1 MTKFKI
7 SLIILICI
15 PAFIILVWL
24 FAVPEDLIRE
34 QIDDTLAQSGN
45 NNISLSI
52 DGMSKGILLSL
63 NADSLNMEIDGKP
76 AVAVTGFRCS
86 FTPRYLAD
94 GKPGFLI
101 NGKIGT
107 GDVNGYVTLP
117 VDGKI
122 HVEKAQLNAIPYL
135 TNLGID
141 INGSVS
147 SDIIIKGESVTVEF
161 EVPDLDIAE
170 SALSVIPF
178 LNTFH
183 KIQGALSV
191 KNNIITFD
199 SVSLEGDKGYARLKG
214 RITNGYMNMA
224 LEVMPEAGKLTSLE
238 KMLIG
243 KYIVSPGYYVVPLK
257 GPVM

>member
-1 MTKFKI
+1 MNKLRV

-15 PAFIILVWL
+15 PLFFILAWL

-34 QIDDTLAQSGN
+34 QIDNALARSGN
-45 NNISLSI
+45 SNISLFFN
-52 DGMSKGILLSL
+52 GMHKGPFLSL

-76 AVAVTGFRCS
+76 AVSVTNFKCK
-86 FTPRYLAD
+86 FTPRYLSD
-94 GKPGFLI
+94 IKLGFRI
-101 NGKIGT
+101 KGEIGT
-107 GDVNGYVTLP
+107 GDIDGYIKLP

-122 HVEKAQLNAIPYL
+122 HIEKAELNSIPYL
-135 TNLGID
+135 TSLGLD
-141 INGSVS
+141 INGSLS
-147 SDIIIKGESVTVEF
+147 SDITINSESVTVQF
-161 EVPDLDIAE
+161 EIPDLDIAE

-183 KIQGALSV
+183 KLQGALSV
-191 KNNIITFD
+191 KDNIITFN

-214 RITNGYMNMA
+214 MIRNGYMNMS
-224 LEVMPEAGKLTSLE
+224 LEIMPDAGKLTSLE

-243 KYIVSPGYYVVPLK
+243 KYIVSPGYYVVPIK